1 MTKISAG
8 PGPVRFIPSHA
19 KDDNVLP
26 VLQGKHL
33 ELTLVL
39 EDLLIKN
46 PKIIASD
53 RGKLALFQAVD
64 QNAEFKKIVLNFLK
78 SPIPGE
84 PTTKKS
90 ATGSWAVQEA
100 MEALPASSNFNRS
113 ELGFMIGS
121 IAMDQETSK
130 RVDQSLLDRFLS

>member
-1 MTKISAG
+1 MTKINAG

-19 KDDNVLP
+19 KDDNVLQI
-26 VLQGKHL
+26 LQGKHI

-78 SPIPGE
+78 SPILGE
-84 PTTKKS
+84 ATTKKS

-121 IAMDQETSK
+121 IAMDQGTFDYFEP
-130 RVDQSLLDRFLS
+130 